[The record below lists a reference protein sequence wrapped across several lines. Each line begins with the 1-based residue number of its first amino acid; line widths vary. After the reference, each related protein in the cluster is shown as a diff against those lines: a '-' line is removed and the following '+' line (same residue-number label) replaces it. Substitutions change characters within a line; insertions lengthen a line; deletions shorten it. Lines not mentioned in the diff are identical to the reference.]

1 VIAIGTYAAAVEEGM
16 LAAGN
21 GRSQIQVAA
30 DLDAIRVPLAEFSG
44 AVFVKGSRRYQL
56 ESLFSA
62 SPAPAGAH

>member
-1 VIAIGTYAAAVEEGM
+1 M

-30 DLDAIRVPLAEFSG
+30 DLDAIRGPLAGFSG

-62 SPAPAGAH
+62 TPTLAGSH